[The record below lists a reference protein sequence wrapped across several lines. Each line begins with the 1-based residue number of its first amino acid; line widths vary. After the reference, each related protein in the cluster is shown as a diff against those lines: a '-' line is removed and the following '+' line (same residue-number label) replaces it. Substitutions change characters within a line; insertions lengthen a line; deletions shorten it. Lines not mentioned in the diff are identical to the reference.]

1 MASLM
6 EELMVCF
13 ESEITLYQDL
23 VKAASEK
30 TDIIVKGDIKQ
41 LEEYTS
47 LEQDI
52 TSQIKNVD
60 NRRLQKIREMAS
72 VINRDE
78 KDLTIT
84 NLISYLQNRSEEQER
99 LTNIQSRL
107 KSVLEE
113 MKQVNEQ
120 NAVLLQQAMELVE
133 FDLMLFKSMR
143 QAPETANYDKR
154 AYNTGTLLG
163 SGGFDA
169 KQ

>member
-23 VKAASEK
+23 VKVASEK